1 VHAYRLTVSSEKERR
16 KKEMKLRRMKEYA
29 LVSLIF
35 IGTLTALLASVG
47 SVHATAALLIKEHHP
62 SSTFKDPSGTYDG
75 YLIGQIVTWD
85 IHLNVTSYAPNS
97 TNPNPPYISISNLTI
112 TDTLPN
118 LGAGSPKSL
127 FVSYVSGTQTS
138 TSGSGPATTF
148 TDYGNGTLF
157 WNFGAGPFTTGVP
170 APPPYNTSTVYQATV
185 AFNATILGNVTAD
198 TYLVNSGAA
207 NYTETLTHVISTP
220 SISDTIWV
228 PGPVLNIVKVNPAKV
243 DNGSSFDCVLQLSNT
258 GYGDATGV
266 AVQDIMPA
274 GVTHTAGTASATSG
288 SFITDSATNVT
299 WSGTL
304 FNVTNTVNTVNITIP
319 VMANTALTS
328 VLNNAS
334 FTAYPSNTVFTHQ
347 YSIYTTNVIHPAI
360 SLTKTANATKVET
373 GSAVKYTYNVTNTG
387 DTSLTVSLTDSAF
400 GTIFTGKV
408 MAPGTFNVTTI
419 IQTLTANTTNIAT
432 ATGVDQNGT
441 SVTATATSF
450 VQVIHP
456 AISLT
461 KTPSPS
467 TPQIGPASFTY
478 TYRVTNTGDTTLSG
492 VKVYDQTFNVQITIG
507 ATTLSPGQSTT
518 GTYGP
523 VAYPNVTA
531 SYTDYANASGTD
543 QTGVRVTATAQ
554 ATVSVYV
561 RVPTPT
567 GGYLWPVN
575 SLTVLLA
582 AFENILVSDYWVAVP
597 AVGVIAALV
606 IFKRR
611 RN

>member
-1 VHAYRLTVSSEKERR
+1 VHAYRLTVSNEKERR

-29 LVSLIF
+29 LVSLMF
-35 IGTLTALLASVG
+35 LATLTALLASVAT
-47 SVHATAALLIKEHHP
+47 VHATAALLIKEHHP
-62 SSTFKDPSGTYDG
+62 ASTFKDPYGTYDG

-85 IHLNVTSYAPNS
+85 IHLNVTGYAPNA

-112 TDTLPN
+112 SDTLPN
-118 LGAGSPKSL
+118 LGAGSPKGL
-127 FVSYVSGTQTS
+127 FVGYVSGTQAS
-138 TSGSGPATTF
+138 TSALGSATF
-148 TDYGNGTLF
+148 TDYGNGTLS
-157 WNFGAGPFTTGVP
+157 WNFPAGNLTTGVP
-170 APPPYNTSTVYQATV
+170 APPPYSTSTVYQATA

-198 TYLVNSGAA
+198 TYLVNSGVA
-207 NYTETLTHVISTP
+207 NYTETLTHIISTP

-243 DNGSSFDCVLQLSNT
+243 DNGSSFNYTLQLSNT

-266 AVQDIMPA
+266 VVQDIMPV
-274 GVTHTAGTASATSG
+274 GVTHTPGTASATSG

-299 WSGTL
+299 WTGTL
-304 FNVTNTVNTVNITIP
+304 FNVTNTVNTANITIP

-347 YSIYTTNVIHPAI
+347 YSICTTDIIHPAI
-360 SLTKTANATKVET
+360 SLTKTANATKVEA
-373 GSAVKYTYNVTNTG
+373 GSAVMYTYSVTNTG

-408 MAPGTFNVTTI
+408 MAPGASNVTTI
-419 IQTLTANTTNIAT
+419 IQTLTANTTNLAT

-441 SVTATATSF
+441 IVIATASSF
-450 VQVIHP
+450 VHVIHP

-467 TPQIGPASFTY
+467 TPQIGPANFTY
-478 TYRVTNTGDTTLSG
+478 TYLVMNTGDTPLSG
-492 VKVYDQTFNVQITIG
+492 VKVYDQTFNVQITLG
-507 ATTLSPGQSTT
+507 TTTLSPGQSTT

-523 VAYPNVTA
+523 VTYPNVTK

-567 GGYLWPVN
+567 GGYLWSVN
-575 SLTVLLA
+575 ALTVLLA

-597 AVGVIAALV
+597 AVGAIAAL
-606 IFKRR
+606 IILKRR